1 MRRSTRRGGQGH
13 EGPRSL
19 QASATDPPRVAMP
32 SPPCHVGRLCNGL
45 NRAATASCHA
55 TPSTYD
61 ITILSPFATPPIYDR
76 CCKPSW
82 IDMTL
87 QSSVPGGWAI
97 CSKQAILVYIRCFNY
112 ARYIV
117 LKHCS
122 SICWQWCTDT
132 CSWKTFD
139 CNTRLADGPL
149 GASGRSARHRPDIY
163 LDGRGT
169 HLSFFSS
176 SSLVQGRAERE
187 RLRRRRPFCRSPSSG
202 HQT

>member
-1 MRRSTRRGGQGH
+1 MSRFSMGTWTVGQRSTQGSNMRLSTRRGGQGH

-139 CNTRLADGPL
+139 GMQESMKGLFEL
-149 GASGRSARHRPDIY
+149 VYHHASTV
-163 LDGRGT
+163 L
-169 HLSFFSS
+169 LS
-176 SSLVQGRAERE
+176 L
-187 RLRRRRPFCRSPSSG
+187 CD
-202 HQT
+202 HWM